1 MRFDVD
7 SFSLPFIHNRCCKRS
22 GDCGREGGAKEG
34 GKIDECGYCGKLI
47 NKGEVRSDAEK
58 IIKEKLQQSL
68 TDRNMGYREG
78 KEKQPY
84 ISILIYRF
92 QDRRG
97 GNFAVDRPAGVG
109 LHMHIIEGTVIGR
122 TYVFDEDQKAL
133 SQTYWASGNF
143 SEGAQNG
150 LPWSNL
156 LKKRSIRGSTT
167 SLRSRDESPF
177 CHGSHGRQ
185 MCPFEKG
192 RFHYKLPYIAKPL

>member
-1 MRFDVD
+1 MSIHFLFPSYTIGAVSDVGIVVERAE
-7 SFSLPFIHNRCCKRS
+7 P
-22 GDCGREGGAKEG
+22 KEG

-58 IIKEKLQQSL
+58 IIKEKLQQAL

-92 QDRRG
+92 QERRG

-133 SQTYWASGNF
+133 SQNILGIGKFFRRGAKWITVEQLAEEAINSGIDY
-143 SEGAQNG
+143 
-150 LPWSNL
+150 L
-156 LKKRSIRGSTT
+156 LEVAR
-167 SLRSRDESPF
+167 
-177 CHGSHGRQ
+177 
-185 MCPFEKG
+185 
-192 RFHYKLPYIAKPL
+192 